1 MGLWTKGANGASG
14 VSGALGATGH
24 LQTTVHDHH
33 VLSISSQADKHMV
46 CRLVPPK
53 GLAVS
58 TISWKR
64 NGGSE
69 VVSAS
74 GEEVLL
80 PPTFGRWFQISQD
93 VFG

>member
-1 MGLWTKGANGASG
+1 MKQLVTLSG
-14 VSGALGATGH
+14 RPVGT
-24 LQTTVHDHH
+24 
-33 VLSISSQADKHMV
+33 VLSTSSQADKHMV

-64 NGGSE
+64 NGGTE

-74 GEEVLL
+74 GEVDLLL
-80 PPTFGRWFQISQD
+80 PTFVQWFQISQD
-93 VFG
+93 VF